1 MESDKCYIHI
11 IVAKPFVRRFILR
24 AGYTNGGIFRF
35 ECALVAFKGINAYSE
50 GIFIVIPAPEPV
62 LPQDITVLSV
72 SPYLPPDSLKNFSL
86 QGMATLVV
94 RASSKLGSSYASSIM
109 TVCSSGAETPKVS
122 ALFPPLPIS
131 FAFLIAKRR
140 EANGAAVAGVS
151 AAR

>member
-1 MESDKCYIHI
+1 M
-11 IVAKPFVRRFILR
+11 
-24 AGYTNGGIFRF
+24 
-35 ECALVAFKGINAYSE
+35 
-50 GIFIVIPAPEPV
+50 
-62 LPQDITVLSV
+62 LSV

-122 ALFPPLPIS
+122 ALFLPLPIS

-140 EANGAAVAGVS
+140 EANGAAVAGVTARRRPKTKS
-151 AAR
+151 AAVRGSLLLQTPFSRSLKVYLSPFFSKLSAAPQTTAPLEFFRSSPS